1 MKRRESMNRMGQPT
15 PSLQYSNTPLCPR
28 FLLLPGGIECSYKFV
43 SCKNRALT
51 TAPAGRCLI
60 MAIRTGADY
69 IKALR
74 DGREVWHGGRR
85 IEYATTHA
93 GFTGG
98 G

>member
-1 MKRRESMNRMGQPT
+1 
-15 PSLQYSNTPLCPR
+15 
-28 FLLLPGGIECSYKFV
+28 
-43 SCKNRALT
+43 
-51 TAPAGRCLI
+51 
-60 MAIRTGADY
+60 MAIGTGADY

>member
-1 MKRRESMNRMGQPT
+1 
-15 PSLQYSNTPLCPR
+15 
-28 FLLLPGGIECSYKFV
+28 
-43 SCKNRALT
+43 
-51 TAPAGRCLI
+51 

-74 DGREVWHGGRR
+74 DGGEVWHGGRG